1 MYSVRTLVALLAMGT
16 LITTSGAVFAEAFPK
31 DSPEASAKAAAKAG
45 KHERAGGR
53 HAKDRKDEKS
63 PAETDPTMPALPK
76 GLLAST
82 SYAGA
87 QGMLGAS
94 SAQASPRILLEVPD
108 IYDRKSAIPV
118 RIRAAMPSVE
128 MIVLLHERSARP
140 VLAAFAMR
148 PVQDPEVSFNISV
161 LKTGVVR
168 ALVKSEGRWLY
179 AEKSLRLATESWK

>member
-1 MYSVRTLVALLAMGT
+1 MYSVRTVVALLAIGT

-45 KHERAGGR
+45 KHEKARGR
-53 HAKDRKDEKS
+53 HAKDSEKS

-168 ALVKSEGRWLY
+168 ALVKSEGRWVY